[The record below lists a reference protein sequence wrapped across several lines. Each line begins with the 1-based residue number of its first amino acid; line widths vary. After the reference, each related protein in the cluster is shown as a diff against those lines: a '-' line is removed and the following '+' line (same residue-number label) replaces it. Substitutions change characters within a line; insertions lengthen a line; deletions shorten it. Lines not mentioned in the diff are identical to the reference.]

1 MSDADDGLDSERG
14 QPQPNPQP
22 SQPDPDSLNE
32 MIRDWLR
39 SEHAD
44 EVAAFADRVPD
55 GMWICLSAASLK
67 NDCDSKLYED
77 LLHQPYAVENGTAAN
92 GFDGI
97 KRVVVTEAD
106 VSVPPE
112 DLTIRWVDF
121 PAQRLVGE
129 YRAAETEQ
137 LLSVEGQIEQATG
150 VTPVVSTGAFECL
163 RCGTLTYLEQTDTT
177 PSLRTP
183 TECHGCEREGPFD
196 LDKTQSEFIDYQRIR
211 LQTPPEHGQDG
222 VENLTV
228 SVTGSL
234 AGEYTGAVGRKAVIT
249 GYLTTRDTGDWERPF
264 MLRARSIELVESED
278 VDIEAYRDTID
289 AFESLQN
296 PVGALVDSRML
307 PDMYAPEGSQL
318 RRLKYAVLLQA
329 CSPPRL
335 GGSQRGDVHV
345 FACGDPS
352 TGKTAVAELAEQIV
366 PRSEF
371 VSTRVTG
378 VGLTAAAVND
388 DRSGWMI
395 KSGAIVRANN
405 GVLVI
410 DELDKID
417 NEHVNALHS
426 PMERQRVSPS
436 IADQSVTLPAE
447 TSVLATANPKY
458 GRFDEYEPIG
468 EQLDIPPTLLSRFD
482 LIFTMTDR
490 IDETRDQKMAEAITD
505 GFQSAID
512 REFNSLEQDGEDSP
526 VGFLRAWVAEA
537 RTYEPE
543 FPDDAAAKLRE
554 FFVSLRQD
562 GNGDDSPVPV
572 TARQLEG
579 LHRLAMAHARAR
591 HAEVVASID
600 VRAATSLVRD
610 SLRNVGI
617 DPDSGELD
625 VDMVETT
632 TSEPQRSRISLLVS
646 TVDELEDQHSAGAP
660 RDRII
665 EELNEAGIERETAE
679 GLIETQLDR
688 GIIYETE
695 TNHFRLKSS

>member
-1 MSDADDGLDSERG
+1 MSDADDGSGSEPE
-14 QPQPNPQP
+14 QSQSNTQP
-22 SQPDPDSLNE
+22 SHPDADALNE
-32 MIRDWLR
+32 VIRDWLR

-44 EVAAFADRVPD
+44 EIAAFAARAPD
-55 GMWICLSAASLK
+55 EMWIRLSVASLK
-67 NDCDSKLYED
+67 NDCGAEVYQD
-77 LLHQPYAVENGTAAN
+77 LLHQPSAVENGTTAH

-97 KRVVVTEAD
+97 SHVVMTEAE
-106 VSVPPE
+106 VSEPAE

-121 PAQRLVGE
+121 PAPRLVGA
-129 YRAAETEQ
+129 YRSAETER
-137 LLSVEGQIEQATG
+137 LLSVEGQIEQVTG
-150 VTPVVSTGAFECL
+150 VTPVVSTAAFRCL
-163 RCGTLTYLEQTDTT
+163 RCGTLTYIEQTDTT
-177 PSLRTP
+177 DELRTP
-183 TECHGCEREGPFD
+183 AECHGCERQGPFD

-211 LQTPPEHGQDG
+211 IQTPPEHGQDG
-222 VENLTV
+222 VENLSV

-234 AGEYTGAVGRKAVIT
+234 AGEYTGAVGRKAIIS
-249 GYLTTRDTGDWERPF
+249 GYLTTRDTGDWKRPF
-264 MLRARSIELVESED
+264 LLRARSIELIESED
-278 VDIEAYRDTID
+278 VDTEAYRDTID
-289 AFESLQN
+289 QFESLQD

-307 PDMYAPEGSQL
+307 PDMYAPKSSQL

-482 LIFTMTDR
+482 LIFTMTDQV
-490 IDETRDQKMAEAITD
+490 DETRDQKMAEAITH
-505 GFQSAID
+505 GFQSAIE
-512 REFNSLEQDGEDSP
+512 REFNAQDHDDEDSP
-526 VGFLRAWVAEA
+526 VGFLRAWIAEA

-543 FPDDAAAKLRE
+543 FPDDVAAELRQ
-554 FFVSLRQD
+554 FFISLRQD
-562 GNGDDSPVPV
+562 GDGDDSPVPV

-591 HAEVVASID
+591 HADVVASVD
-600 VRAATSLVRD
+600 VRAAIALVRY

-617 DPDSGELD
+617 DPESGEFD
-625 VDMVETT
+625 VDIVETS
-632 TSEPQRSRISLLVS
+632 TSKSQRNQISLLLS
-646 TVDELEDQHSAGAP
+646 TIDELEDDHSAGAP
-660 RDRII
+660 RDRIV
-665 EELNEAGIERETAE
+665 EELDESGIEPETVDN
-679 GLIETQLDR
+679 LIETQLNNGMILEPKTDH
-688 GIIYETE
+688 Y
-695 TNHFRLKSS
+695 RLT